1 MQLVLINNRVIAHGG
16 NYFVMG
22 SVVIDNETGAKFEN
36 ATVAECEY
44 YPSDIDSV
52 GYEYHAGVFV
62 PCAPYGKGNNNGYF
76 MEVCTGC
83 ATPKNSGIP
92 IKHGIKKEN
101 LHPSV
106 LPSVLWKNASIN
118 SNFAPQTV
126 TLSSA
131 EYDFLL
137 IEWKEENL
145 YDSINA
151 RHVTIIP
158 LSGGLMSGNKTV
170 VNGDI
175 KCISS
180 VVIGRY
186 VEPDGDKVK
195 FSAPYFTGSGNATEN
210 YYCVPI
216 KIYGVRI

>member
-83 ATPKNSGIP
+83 AAPKNSGIP
-92 IKHGIKKEN
+92 IKGGIKKEN

-106 LPSVLWKNASIN
+106 LPSVLWENASIN
-118 SNFAPQTV
+118 SDFAPQTV

-131 EYDFLL
+131 EYAFLL
-137 IEWKEENL
+137 IEWREQIGYSANDVRHISFVPSIGGPISAGRAN
-145 YDSINA
+145 YDYYYLPTSQ
-151 RHVTIIP
+151 T
-158 LSGGLMSGNKTV
+158 LW
-170 VNGDI
+170 
-175 KCISS
+175 
-180 VVIGRY
+180 RY

-195 FSAPYFTGSGNATEN
+195 FYEPYFVGNGNATEN
-210 YYCVPI
+210 CYCVPI